1 LSRHI
6 LQHFFMPISRKKETD
21 APPVHPRGKKVFS
34 RQLRAL
40 RRLLLRGIVLFLA
53 GSLAMTMLFRWV
65 PVPCSSMMIQRQV
78 ASLWQENKKY
88 RFRYQ
93 WANLKNISPY
103 APLAVIA
110 SEDQKFFTHRG
121 FDFEAIE
128 KAWEYNQ
135 RGKRVRGASTISQQ
149 VAKNLY
155 LWPGRSF
162 VRKGL
167 EVYFTLLLEGLW
179 PKRRILEVYLNVA
192 EFGPGIFGIE
202 AASQTYFRKSAAR
215 LTSAEAATLAAILP
229 SPLRSS
235 ATRPSSYISR
245 RTRQIQQQ
253 MQRMGGLE
261 VLKPHGIPPRKSRSA
276 TK

>member
-1 LSRHI
+1 
-6 LQHFFMPISRKKETD
+6 MPIFRKKETN
-21 APPVHPRGKKVFS
+21 APPAQPRGKKVFS
-34 RQLRAL
+34 RRLRVL

-53 GSLAMTMLFRWV
+53 GSMAITLLFRWV
-65 PVPCSSMMIQRQV
+65 PLPGSSMMIQRQA

-93 WANLKNISPY
+93 WVSLKDISPY

-135 RGKRVRGASTISQQ
+135 RRKRVRGASTISQQ

-155 LWPGRSF
+155 LWPGRNF

-179 PKRRILEVYLNVA
+179 PKRRIIEVYLNVA
-192 EFGPGIFGIE
+192 EFGPGIFGVE
-202 AASQTYFRKSAAR
+202 AASQTYFRKSASG
-215 LTSAEAATLAAILP
+215 LTSGEAATLAAILP

-245 RTRQIQQQ
+245 RARHIQQQ
-253 MQRMGGLE
+253 MQRMGGPAA
-261 VLKPHGIPPRKSRSA
+261 LKQHGIPPKKSRGA
-276 TK
+276 AK